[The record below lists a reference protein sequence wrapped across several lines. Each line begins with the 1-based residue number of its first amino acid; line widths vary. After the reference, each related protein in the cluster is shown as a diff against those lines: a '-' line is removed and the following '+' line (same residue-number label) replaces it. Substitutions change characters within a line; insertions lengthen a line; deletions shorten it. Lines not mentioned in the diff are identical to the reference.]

1 MACDDGF
8 GFQADVSSP
17 VYGYCSGNAEGNNVF
32 TLDGT
37 DGCYGIYTYKSKMC
51 VCECGAVELLGT

>member
-8 GFQADVSSP
+8 GFQAEVSSP
-17 VYGYCSGNAEGNNVF
+17 VYGYCSGNADGNNVF

-37 DGCYGIYTYKSKMC
+37 DGCYGMRATIHYN
-51 VCECGAVELLGT
+51 VPDVDLLT